1 MRKIFILIIAFFFL
15 FSFVLIVE
23 AKSCD
28 KGVPACGGWAGCE
41 ENTTQDGCLA
51 DCSVGE
57 GFGGWAWPK
66 CNCKLK
72 TEGESEC
79 WCECIEECA
88 DNWCKGLGYA
98 KGECKSK
105 TEAECYEA
113 TETSCDDGKD
123 NDGDGKIDC
132 KDKKDCE
139 GKICGKNKICKK
151 GSCVEKKPICP
162 ANCEWIVT
170 DCFCGEKDTEVES
183 GQFCCGALSKKYDLK
198 ADCEAECKPACPEDC
213 DNLAPVPCYCDSKL
227 IEVDEEKYCFRGK
240 VYTDQ
245 KKCKEA
251 EAVPPEEEEEEEEE
265 FICLP
270 GAICIE
276 NPLKAKTFEE
286 LVNNIVNFIYK
297 LALLIAPIMFI
308 IAGLAFIT
316 AAGDPAKIKQAKD
329 IALWTAIGLMVVLM
343 ATGIIKVIQ
352 EIFET

>member
-15 FSFVLIVE
+15 SIALITDAE
-23 AKSCD
+23 TACD
-28 KGVPACGGWAGCE
+28 RIDAVKCGK
-41 ENTTQDGCLA
+41 DGGAAVCDLTA
-51 DCSVGE
+51 THTKCVTECDP
-57 GFGGWAWPK
+57 WAWPH
-66 CNCKLK
+66 CDCKSFD
-72 TEGESEC
+72 EGGSEC
-79 WCECIEECA
+79 WCECNDECA
-88 DNWCKGLGYA
+88 DQWC
-98 KGECKSK
+98 
-105 TEAECYEA
+105 
-113 TETSCDDGKD
+113 KD
-123 NDGDGKIDC
+123 NDHFKGRCKDGTLQCCEEKEIDCSDEIDNDCDDKIDC
-132 KDKKDCE
+132 QDKTDCE
-139 GKICGKNKICKK
+139 AEVCGSGKVCKN
-151 GSCVEKKPICP
+151 GSCVDKESIIVCLP
-162 ANCEWIVT
+162 NCELLTKPCLCGKKEIKT
-170 DCFCGEKDTEVES
+170 DSGE
-183 GQFCCGALSKKYDLK
+183 FCCGPLSKKYTLK
-198 ADCEAECKPACPEDC
+198 ADCDDVCKPACPEDC